1 MGIATSSWDTN
12 KRLGD
17 DGFSWTLRIF
27 NQHADYDFTGLRH
40 NGKSLP
46 YRNTYT
52 PGPGTR
58 IGALL
63 DLNEGTL
70 EYIVDG
76 VKKGEKHILP

>member
-1 MGIATSSWDTN
+1 MGIATSSWDTK

-27 NQHADYDFTGLRH
+27 NQNANYDFTGLRH
-40 NGKSLP
+40 KGESVP
-46 YRNTYT
+46 YHNIY
-52 PGPGTR
+52 PPGTR
-58 IGALL
+58 LGALL

>member
-1 MGIATSSWDTN
+1 MGIATSSWDTS

-17 DGFSWTLRIF
+17 DRFSWTLRLYQQQTI
-27 NQHADYDFTGLRH
+27 HYDFTGLRH
-40 NGKSLP
+40 NGESSP
-46 YRNTYT
+46 YHNIY
-52 PGPGTR
+52 PPGTR